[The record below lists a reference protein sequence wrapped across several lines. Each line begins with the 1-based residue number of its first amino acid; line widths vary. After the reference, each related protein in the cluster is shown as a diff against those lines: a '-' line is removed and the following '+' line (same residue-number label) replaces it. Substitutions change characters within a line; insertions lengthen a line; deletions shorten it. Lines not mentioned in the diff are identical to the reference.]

1 MIYSK
6 LQGVER
12 QEHNFASIRETCRS
26 LRITDFPSAVWGSRG
41 MFLYPRGKSTRA
53 EMSLKSST
61 CLSIKEHLG
70 CESHQPGQGMI
81 YKMIG
86 GWEVEEQVYIF
97 LNVVSRDDR
106 LHSFD

>member
-12 QEHNFASIRETCRS
+12 QEPNFSRIRETCRS
-26 LRITDFPSAVWGSRG
+26 LRITDFRSLVWGGGRGG

-70 CESHQPGQGMI
+70 LKSHQPGQGMI

-86 GWEVEEQVYIF
+86 GWGLIV
-97 LNVVSRDDR
+97 D
-106 LHSFD
+106 